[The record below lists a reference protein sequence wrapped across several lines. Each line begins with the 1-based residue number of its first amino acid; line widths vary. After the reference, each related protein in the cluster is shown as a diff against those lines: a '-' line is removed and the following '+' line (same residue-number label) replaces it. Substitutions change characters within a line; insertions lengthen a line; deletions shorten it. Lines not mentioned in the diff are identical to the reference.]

1 MQMKRLMMMLALVAA
16 LTACSSDDGDDGP
29 QTINRTVLVY
39 MAAENRLSDYTYS
52 DLWQMK
58 EGSRHIGNSDALLV
72 YVDRSETT
80 ELPWLA
86 RIRNGQLTDSV
97 SLKNMGIST
106 KNEYASDPD
115 IMRQVL
121 RYAFDRYPA
130 QQDYGL
136 VLWGHSDG
144 WLIEADSIASRRAYG
159 VDNGEN
165 SKISDIGKWLN
176 VPSLER
182 VLATIP
188 HLKFIMADCCNF
200 MCLESLYELR
210 KVTDYIIG
218 STSEIPGCG
227 APYDTVV
234 PALFSTADD
243 FYRTV
248 VDNYFAQ
255 QVYSYEL
262 NKELTQPLSVVKTS
276 QMEALA
282 AATRTV
288 LHSIDQSLGG
298 DYANLSGLI
307 HYYNYYKPSFRPE
320 YNIFYDA
327 GDYVKRYASDAEYQ
341 TWLQA
346 LNQAVVYRK
355 YTNMWTTDKPWSSH
369 YSDFQMSE
377 DRYHG
382 VSMFIPQDPTKGYYA
397 GYNENIKKLAWYAA
411 VGH

>member
-1 MQMKRLMMMLALVAA
+1 MMMLALVAA

-39 MAAENRLSDYTYS
+39 MAAENRLSDYAYS

-58 EGSRHIGNSDALLV
+58 EGSRRIGNSDALLV

-97 SLKNMGIST
+97 SLKDMGIST

-159 VDNGEN
+159 VDNGQN

-288 LHSIDQSLGG
+288 LRSIDQSLGG

-355 YTNMWTTDKPWSSH
+355 YTNMWTTDKPWGSH